1 MAESLL
7 ERQVTLL
14 ETLDRVLNR
23 GVVVA
28 GDVTLSVADVD
39 LIHVGLRLLLC
50 SVETA
55 REWRVPSALSH
66 PHLSPQTSSSSAL
79 PPPTLS
85 RPAPGNRTTSPTAR
99 PMSDARWDR
108 DDTLRDVAREL
119 GHVAGA
125 LPRRID
131 ASPDQAAQ
139 GLAKLVLTLIEL
151 LRRLLERQAVRRI
164 EAGSLS
170 PEEIERMGVT
180 FMRLEERM
188 AELKAHF
195 GLSDDDL
202 NLSLGPLGD
211 LM

>member
-1 MAESLL
+1 
-7 ERQVTLL
+7 VTLL

-28 GDVTLSVADVD
+28 GDLTLSVADVD

-55 REWRVPSALSH
+55 T
-66 PHLSPQTSSSSAL
+66 TSRSAL
-79 PPPTLS
+79 PPPTFS
-85 RPAPGNRTTSPTAR
+85 SPAPGPHTTSPTAR
-99 PMSDARWDR
+99 PTSEPRWDG
-108 DDTLRDVAREL
+108 DDTLRGVALEL
-119 GHVAGA
+119 EQVTGA
-125 LPRRID
+125 LPSRDNAPWLPDRRGKPAWLPGGRID
-131 ASPDQAAQ
+131 ADPEKVEQ
-139 GLAKLVLTLIEL
+139 GLAKLVLTLVEL

-180 FMRLEERM
+180 FMRLEQRM